1 MGEKR
6 GFRTCFQ
13 AVGKRSRQ
21 RIHDDRCHYC
31 ACSSTQRWRA
41 KKNGGQAIGRSRGG
55 LTTKIHALVDA
66 LGNPCKMMLTP
77 EQAHD
82 LACAQPLL
90 EDVDPGALLADKAYD
105 ADPLIDALNQRAIT
119 PVIPPK
125 ANRKVKRDC
134 DFALYRERNLV
145 ERFFNKI
152 KHYRGIATRYDKLA
166 RNFLAAVQ
174 LVAAIILLN

>member
-1 MGEKR
+1 
-6 GFRTCFQ
+6 
-13 AVGKRSRQ
+13 
-21 RIHDDRCHYC
+21 
-31 ACSSTQRWRA
+31 
-41 KKNGGQAIGRSRGG
+41 
-55 LTTKIHALVDA
+55 
-66 LGNPCKMMLTP
+66 MLTP
-77 EQAHD
+77 GQAHD

-166 RNFLAAVQ
+166 RNFLGAVQ

>member
-1 MGEKR
+1 
-6 GFRTCFQ
+6 
-13 AVGKRSRQ
+13 
-21 RIHDDRCHYC
+21 
-31 ACSSTQRWRA
+31 
-41 KKNGGQAIGRSRGG
+41 
-55 LTTKIHALVDA
+55 
-66 LGNPCKMMLTP
+66 MMLTP

-105 ADPLIDALNQRAIT
+105 ADQLIDGLNQREIT

-134 DFALYRERNLV
+134 DFALYCERNLV

-166 RNFLAAVQ
+166 RNFLGAVQ

>member
-1 MGEKR
+1 
-6 GFRTCFQ
+6 
-13 AVGKRSRQ
+13 
-21 RIHDDRCHYC
+21 
-31 ACSSTQRWRA
+31 
-41 KKNGGQAIGRSRGG
+41 
-55 LTTKIHALVDA
+55 
-66 LGNPCKMMLTP
+66 MMLTP
-77 EQAHD
+77 GQAHD
-82 LACAQPLL
+82 LTCAQPLL
-90 EDVDPGALLADKAYD
+90 ENVDPGALLADKAYD

-134 DFALYRERNLV
+134 DFVLYCERNLV

-166 RNFLAAVQ
+166 RNFLGAVQ